1 MKYRYTLFASSMM
14 TVMSMGLVNTAI
26 ADESPVAL
34 GQMVIIGD
42 SEAAR
47 KLPGSASVIGN
58 DQLTVEA
65 STDINQLLK
74 TVPGVYIRE
83 EDGNGLRPNIGIR
96 AAAPTR
102 SQKITLMEDGVLIAP
117 APYSNPAAYYFP
129 TTMRMNS
136 IEVLKGAA
144 ILRHGPQT
152 VGGVVNLVS
161 TPIPEQNK
169 GRAMFLLS
177 DEGSTDLHLSYG
189 GKSGQWGYLLET
201 VQRDNEGFKD
211 IDRSN
216 SDTGFEIEDY
226 VGKLSWEN
234 DRNKVLLKFQRSFET
249 SNETYTGLTDADFAN
264 DENRRYGLSENDT
277 MENNHT
283 GINLSHSFKWT
294 ENLNSTVTLY
304 NNEFKRNWVKSSVDS
319 LIKAANGSDAEAAT
333 AQATLHGTNTTGI
346 ELKNNNR
353 AYKSRGVQ
361 ANFNWQLADHTLNFG
376 ARIHHDEMDRF
387 QPTDVY
393 DQVNGSLAFQHQ
405 TPPGFDP
412 ITGNVELDD
421 GNNRFE
427 EADAIALWI
436 TDDYQVTE
444 RLLVNLSLR
453 MEDIETSR
461 TQYDTPDRATL
472 EAGKQR
478 SNEYREYLPGI
489 AANYQLTDSWSVL
502 AGYHEGMTP
511 LGGDAKDGQGPAMS
525 DNYELGARF
534 NNGTLHSEA
543 IAFYSDFSKFAEL
556 CSVGGECSNGA
567 TSGSFST
574 GGAVVKGLEFQVGSL
589 FTMGDFYIPVDL
601 AYTYTNAETNGD
613 NKKVSGETLADIPE
627 NMASLRVGLEHNSGW
642 NNYAVAKYIDKTCST
657 QGCNKAN
664 KAFDETDALTTVD
677 LISRYQF
684 YQGPEVFVK
693 VVNVFDRQEIISR
706 NPHGARPNIART
718 VWAGL
723 IYDF

>member
-1 MKYRYTLFASSMM
+1 MKCKCNLFASSMM
-14 TVMSMGLVNTAI
+14 TVISMGLVNTAI
-26 ADESPVAL
+26 ADESPIAL
-34 GQMVIIGD
+34 GQMFIIGD

-47 KLPGSASVIGN
+47 RLPGSASVIGN

-74 TVPGVYIRE
+74 TVPGVYIQE
-83 EDGNGLRPNIGIR
+83 EEGNGLRPNIGIR
-96 AAAPTR
+96 AAAPGR
-102 SQKITLMEDGVLIAP
+102 SENITLMEDGVLIAP

-136 IEVLKGAA
+136 IEVLKGTA

-169 GRAMFLLS
+169 GRAMLLVS
-177 DEGSTDLHLSYG
+177 DEGSTDLHLNYG

-234 DRNKVLLKFQRSFET
+234 DRNKVLMKFQLSSET
-249 SNETYTGLTDADFAN
+249 SDETYTGLTNADFKN
-264 DENRRYGLSENDT
+264 DENRRYGLSNNENMD
-277 MENNHT
+277 NKHW

-294 ENLNSTVTLY
+294 ENLNSMVTIY
-304 NNEFKRNWVKSSVDS
+304 NNEFERDWFKTGDS
-319 LIKAANGSDAEAAT
+319 KGYINDANNGDSA
-333 AQATLHGTNTTGI
+333 AQAVLDGTTDVTGL
-346 ELKNNNR
+346 EFKHNSR
-353 AYKSRGVQ
+353 EYKSRGLQ
-361 ANFNWQLADHTLNFG
+361 ANFNWQLADHNLNFG

-387 QPTDVY
+387 QPVDIY
-393 DQVNGSLAFQHQ
+393 DQTNGHLVYQGQKAGEIS
-405 TPPGFDP
+405 GS
-412 ITGNVELDD
+412 
-421 GNNRFE
+421 NNRLE

-461 TQYDTPDRATL
+461 KEFATSDRSTL
-472 EAGKQR
+472 AEDSEQR

-489 AANYQLTDSWSVL
+489 AASYDLTDNWSVL

-511 LGGDAKDGQGPAMS
+511 LGGGAKDGEGPAKS
-525 DNYELGARF
+525 DNYELGVRF
-534 NNGTLHSEA
+534 NNGPLHSEA
-543 IAFYSDFSKFAEL
+543 IAFYSDFSKYAEL
-556 CSVGGECSNGA
+556 CSDAKPCSNGQN
-567 TSGSFST
+567 TGSSST
-574 GGAVVKGLEFQVGSL
+574 GGAVVQGLEFQVGSL
-589 FTMGDFYIPVDL
+589 FTLGDFYIPVDL

-613 NKKVSGETLADIPE
+613 SAGIPDLTLANIPE

-657 QGCNKAN
+657 QGCNKSN
-664 KAFDETDALTTVD
+664 NSFDETDALTTVD

-693 VVNVFDRQEIISR
+693 VVNVFARQEIISR
-706 NPHGARPNIART
+706 SPYGARPNIART